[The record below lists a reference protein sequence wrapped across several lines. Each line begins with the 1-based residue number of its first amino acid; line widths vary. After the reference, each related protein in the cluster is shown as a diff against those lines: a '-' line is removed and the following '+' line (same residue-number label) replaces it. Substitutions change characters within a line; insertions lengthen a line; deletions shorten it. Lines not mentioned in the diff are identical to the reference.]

1 MSKSIPV
8 VLVACLATL
17 SAGPP
22 ALAAPE
28 GAPEAAPTAAPN
40 LDSGTAC
47 AGAPWMDRHR
57 SPDERATLLL
67 AQMTFDEKMQEMHT
81 VSTSTQ
87 SREVPPIPRLCIP
100 ALLMNNGPAGVGSGG
115 PVQFP
120 STALPAPIAQAATF
134 DPAAARRYGAVEGS
148 DTRAHG
154 RNLMEGPNVNIAR
167 VPVNGRTFEAFG
179 EDPYLAGQ
187 IAAGNVT
194 GIQSRGVIADV
205 KHFAANN
212 QEINRDTINELIDP
226 RTLQEIELPAF
237 QAAVQSGHAGS
248 VMCAKNLVNGVH
260 ACENGYLLDDTLKG
274 AWDFGGF
281 VISDFSSC
289 HSTVGCANNGLDME
303 LPSATY
309 YGDALARAVL
319 AGQVSMATVDDH
331 VHRIL
336 AVMLRFGLF
345 DRPQQTSAIDARAE
359 GATARAIAEQATVLL
374 KNDGGALPLDA
385 RGLRSV
391 ALIGPGAGAAVT
403 GGQGSADVAPLYTV
417 SPLDAIGKRLGGHTA
432 IRYAAGM
439 PPVNLGPQP
448 AVPTYAF
455 SAAPGGQGL
464 TAAYYPNT
472 TWTGTPALTRTE
484 PWIDTDYHLVPP
496 AAGLTANAWSVRWT
510 GSLTAPVTGDYTLN
524 LTSRGSATLYLDGSA
539 LIRGPGNFPSGTTS
553 ATVHLDAGVPR
564 PVRLD
569 YAGGST
575 IELGWTAPQGA
586 QDPAIAQAVAAARS
600 SAVAVVFVGD
610 MEAEGVDRS
619 TLSLPGY
626 QDALVEAVAAAN
638 PHTIVVLNTG
648 APVVM
653 PWLDRVAGVLE
664 AWYPGEEDGNAIAA
678 TLFGDAD
685 PAGRLP
691 ITFPKSLA
699 DTPANTP
706 AQYPG
711 VNGVATYS
719 EGVFVG
725 YRHYDAAGIAPLFPF
740 GYGLSYTDFRL
751 GRLRHSTDRNGV
763 TVTVD
768 VANTGRRAGSEVVQL
783 YAGIPGTAA
792 VPEPPH
798 QLASFARVTLRP
810 GQTRRVALHV
820 STRSF
825 AHWDTASNAWS
836 TPDGTYGVAVGTSS
850 ADLPLTATV
859 RVAGG
864 RVAGS

>member
-1 MSKSIPV
+1 M
-8 VLVACLATL
+8 VACLAVLTV
-17 SAGPP
+17 GPP
-22 ALAAPE
+22 ASAAPKSDPDATSGCP
-28 GAPEAAPTAAPN
+28 GA
-40 LDSGTAC
+40 S
-47 AGAPWMDRHR
+47 WMDRHR
-57 SPDERATLLL
+57 SSDERATLLV

-81 VSTSTQ
+81 VSTSTL
-87 SREVPPIPRLCIP
+87 SREVLPIDRLCIP

-120 STALPAPIAQAATF
+120 ATALPAPIGQAATF
-134 DPAAARRYGAVEGS
+134 DPAAARQYGSVEGS

-187 IAAGNVT
+187 IAAGNVE
-194 GIQSRGVIADV
+194 GIQSHGVIANV

-212 QEINRDTINELIDP
+212 QETDRDSVNELIDP

-237 QAAVQSGHAGS
+237 ETAVQQGHAGS

-260 ACENGYLLDDTLKG
+260 ACENGYLLNDNLKG
-274 AWDFGGF
+274 AWGFDGF

-289 HSTVGCANNGLDME
+289 HSTVGCADNGLDIE

-309 YGDALARAVL
+309 YGDALARAVA

-336 AVMLRFGLF
+336 ATMFRFGLF
-345 DRPQQTSAIDARAE
+345 DRTEQTSPIDAPAE
-359 GATARAIAEQATVLL
+359 GATARKIAEEATVLL
-374 KNDGGALPLDA
+374 KNDGGVLPLQAD
-385 RGLRSV
+385 RLRSV
-391 ALIGPGAGAAVT
+391 ALIGPGAGTAVT
-403 GGQGSADVAPLYTV
+403 GGQGSPDVAPLYTV
-417 SPLDAIGKRLGGHTA
+417 SPLDAISKRVGSHTTV
-432 IRYAAGM
+432 RYTAGM

-448 AVPTYAF
+448 AVPSYALQPAG
-455 SAAPGGQGL
+455 SAPGVQGL
-464 TAAYYPNT
+464 TASYYPNT
-472 TWTGTPALTRTE
+472 TESGTPVLTRTE
-484 PWIDTDYHLVPP
+484 PWIDVDYHLVPP
-496 AAGLTANAWSVRWT
+496 VAGLPANSWSVRWT
-510 GSLTAPVTGDYTLN
+510 GSLVAPVTGDYTLN
-524 LTSRGSATLYLDGSA
+524 LTSRGAATLALDGST
-539 LIRGPGNFPSGTTS
+539 LIKGGGNFPSGTTS
-553 ATVHLDAGVPR
+553 AKVHLDAGVPR
-564 PVRLD
+564 PVQVD
-569 YAGGST
+569 YAGGGT
-575 IELGWTAPQGA
+575 VELGWTAPAGA
-586 QDPAIAQAVAAARS
+586 ENPAIDQAVAAARS
-600 SAVAVVFVGD
+600 SAVAVVFAGD
-610 MEAEGVDRS
+610 MEAEGIDRS

-626 QDALVEAVAAAN
+626 QDELISAVAAAN
-638 PHTIVVLNTG
+638 PHTVVVLNTG

-653 PWLDRVAGVLE
+653 PWLNQVAGVLE

-740 GYGLSYTDFRL
+740 GYGLSYTNFRL
-751 GRLRHSTDRNGV
+751 DRLRASGG

-768 VANTGRRAGSEVVQL
+768 VTNTGRRPGSQVVQL
-783 YAGIPGTAA
+783 YADIPGTAA

-798 QLASFARVTLRP
+798 QLAAFAKVTLRP
-810 GQTRRVALHV
+810 HQTQRVVLHV
-820 STRSF
+820 GTRSF
-825 AHWDTASNAWS
+825 AHWDTAANAFS
-836 TPDGTYGVAVGTSS
+836 TPDGVYGISVGTSS
-850 ADLPLTATV
+850 ADLPLTAEV
-859 RVAGG
+859 RIAGG
-864 RVAGS
+864 RLTH

>member
-1 MSKSIPV
+1 
-8 VLVACLATL
+8 VL
-17 SAGPP
+17 
-22 ALAAPE
+22 
-28 GAPEAAPTAAPN
+28 
-40 LDSGTAC
+40 
-47 AGAPWMDRHR
+47 
-57 SPDERATLLL
+57 
-67 AQMTFDEKMQEMHT
+67 
-81 VSTSTQ
+81 
-87 SREVPPIPRLCIP
+87 PIPRLCVP

-134 DPAAARRYGAVEGS
+134 DPTAAQRYGAVEGS
-148 DTRAHG
+148 DTSALG
-154 RNLMEGPNVNIAR
+154 RNMMEGPNVNIAR

-187 IAAGNVT
+187 IAAGNVE
-194 GIQSRGVIADV
+194 GIQSRGVIANV
-205 KHFAANN
+205 KHYAANN
-212 QEINRDTINELIDP
+212 QEINRDTVNELIDP

-237 QAAVQSGHAGS
+237 RTAVQSGHAGS

-260 ACENGYLLDDTLKG
+260 ACENGYLLNDTLKG
-274 AWDFGGF
+274 AWDFDGF

-289 HSTVGCANNGLDME
+289 HSTVGCADNGMDME

-319 AGQVSMATVDDH
+319 AGQVSAATVDDH

-336 AVMLRFGLF
+336 AVMFRFGLF
-345 DRPQQTSAIDARAE
+345 DRPQETSAIDARRE
-359 GATARAIAEQATVLL
+359 GAVAQRIAEEATVLL
-374 KNDGGALPLDA
+374 KNDGGTLPLQG
-385 RGLRSV
+385 RTLSSV
-391 ALIGPGAGAAVT
+391 ALIGPGAGTAVT

-417 SPLDAIGKRLGGHTA
+417 SPLDAISKRLGGHTA
-432 IRYAAGM
+432 IRYAPGM

-448 AVPTYAF
+448 AVPAYALQPTG
-455 SAAPGGQGL
+455 AAPGVQGL

-472 TWTGTPALTRTE
+472 TWTGTPVLTRTE

-496 AAGLTANAWSVRWT
+496 VPGLLANSWSVRWT
-510 GSLTAPVTGDYTLN
+510 GSLVAPVTGDYVLN

-539 LIRGPGNFPSGTTS
+539 FIRGPGNFPSGTTS
-553 ATVHLDAGVPR
+553 ATVHLDAGVAR
-564 PVRLD
+564 QVQVD

-575 IELGWTAPQGA
+575 VELGWTAPPGA
-586 QDPAIAQAVAAARS
+586 EDPAIAQAVAAARS

-610 MEAEGVDRS
+610 MEAEGVDRT

-626 QDALVEAVAAAN
+626 QDELVSAVAAAN
-638 PHTIVVLNTG
+638 PHTVVVLNTG

-664 AWYPGEEDGNAIAA
+664 AWYPGEEDGDAIAA

-740 GYGLSYTDFRL
+740 GYGLSYTTFRL
-751 GRLRHSTDRNGV
+751 DRLRVAGG

-768 VANTGRRAGSEVVQL
+768 VTNTGGRAGSEVVQL

-798 QLASFARVTLRP
+798 QLASFAKVTLRP
-810 GQTRRVALHV
+810 HETRRVVLHV
-820 STRSF
+820 STSSF
-825 AHWDTASNAWS
+825 AHWDTAANGWS
-836 TPDGTYGVAVGTSS
+836 TPDGTYGISIGTSS
-850 ADLPLTATV
+850 VDLPLSAKV
-859 RVAGG
+859 RVVRG
-864 RVAGS
+864 RLEG